1 MKGRQYLNVSK
12 YEKKELSKEVQLL
25 YMMTNT
31 FVYEGM
37 RGHIIE
43 FSDEIKD
50 RPIKEDICVL
60 LAKVLCYEQ
69 IIEQMV
75 ESLYIQ
81 NLIWKRVKLK
91 NIHYKHEKIDEY
103 YIKIEKLDLL
113 EDFDEARRFQCCCNT
128 FRKKRNNLAHR
139 LLQNRI
145 AEVFEKYSD
154 LEELYEEIF
163 EIYQEQNFLFVN
175 RIIERLAN
183 PMDFLIEGR
192 NYSGDI
198 IILSNKARKI
208 KRKNML
214 SDDDKDEI
222 ANLHQIYC
230 FLTDVQTKGYS
241 QRKLLFKHDLVG
253 ISYYINN
260 CVEKW
265 LI

>member
-1 MKGRQYLNVSK
+1 MSK
-12 YEKKELSKEVQLL
+12 YKKVKGLTKEVQLL

-37 RGHIIE
+37 QGHIIE

-75 ESLYIQ
+75 ESLYVQ
-81 NLIWKRVKLK
+81 NLIWKQVKLK
-91 NIHYKHEKIDEY
+91 NIHYKNERIDEY

-113 EDFDEARRFQCCCNT
+113 EDFDEVRRFQCCCNT
-128 FRKKRNNLAHR
+128 FRKKRNNLVHR

-145 AEVFEKYSD
+145 AEIFEKYSD

-163 EIYQEQNFLFVN
+163 EIYQEQNFLFAN
-175 RIIERLAN
+175 RIIEKLAN
-183 PMDFLIEGR
+183 PMVFLIKGR
-192 NYSGDI
+192 NYSVDI
-198 IILSNKARKI
+198 NILCNKARKI
-208 KRKNML
+208 KRKNTL
-214 SDDDKDEI
+214 SDDDKNEI

-230 FLTDVQTKGYS
+230 FLTDIQTKGYS
-241 QRKLLFKHDLVG
+241 QRKLLPKLGLDG
-253 ISYYINN
+253 INYYINN

-265 LI
+265 SV